1 MKQDSFVWNFD
12 WQEVNIC
19 RDPEEDQE
27 AAEEAAVLAEALVAE
42 AVDLAEDMAD
52 TIITDRIIM
61 EVGSLDRV
69 VITAADALVVW
80 WGFS

>member
-1 MKQDSFVWNFD
+1 
-12 WQEVNIC
+12 
-19 RDPEEDQE
+19 
-27 AAEEAAVLAEALVAE
+27 LAEALVAE

-69 VITAADALVVW
+69 VITAADALVV
-80 WGFS
+80 